1 VNVPAVPPVNV
12 VFAPLVIAA
21 AWFTVSV
28 KLCVASVP
36 TPLCAVNVIGYVF
49 PVPVAGVPLT
59 VYGKGGQTRG
69 YLNLKDT
76 LQCVR
81 LATET
86 PAGSGE
92 LRVFNQFTEQ
102 FTVNELADRVK
113 RVGTAMGLPV
123 KIESIPNPRKEK
135 EEHYYNAKHSGL
147 LELGLQPHFM
157 TDEVLA
163 AMLETIIPYKP
174 NIDAKKIM
182 PRVRWS

>member
-1 VNVPAVPPVNV
+1 M
-12 VFAPLVIAA
+12 
-21 AWFTVSV
+21 
-28 KLCVASVP
+28 
-36 TPLCAVNVIGYVF
+36 
-49 PVPVAGVPLT
+49 
-59 VYGKGGQTRG
+59 
-69 YLNLKDT
+69 
-76 LQCVR
+76 
-81 LATET
+81 
-86 PAGSGE
+86 
-92 LRVFNQFTEQ
+92 FNQFTEQ

-123 KIESIPNPRKEK
+123 KIELIPNPRKEK

-147 LELGLQPHFM
+147 LELGLQPHYM